1 MEAIIGIIL
10 NFIGILIGG
19 VVVWLYC
26 RARLNEN
33 KKTIRYLKNEAVR
46 NAKAIIERSEHLIQK
61 QYNIINILK

>member
-46 NAKAIIERSEHLIQK
+46 NAKAIIERSEQLIQK
-61 QYNIINILK
+61 QKNIIKILK